1 MIYKLYLSNGTSM
14 PVNEQELQKFKDNP
28 SANFIE
34 LTAGIINPSFLV
46 SIMVDTELTLL
57 DNQKRIAQLNAK
69 DFSDTDIKFLKEYML
84 DDDPYTI
91 KNIDAIINRT
101 LTIK

>member
-14 PVNEQELQKFKDNP
+14 PVNEQELQKFKDNT
-28 SANFIE
+28 SASFIE
-34 LTAGIINPSFLV
+34 LTAGIINPSFVV
-46 SIMVDTELTLL
+46 SIMLDTELTML

-69 DFSDTDIKFLKEYML
+69 DFNDSEIRFLKDYMN
-84 DDDPYTI
+84 DNDPYTI
-91 KNIDAIINRT
+91 KKIDAIINRT

>member
-1 MIYKLYLSNGTSM
+1 MIYKLYLSNGTSI
-14 PVNEQELQKFKDNP
+14 PVNEQELQKFRDNT

-34 LTAGIINPSFLV
+34 LTAGIINPSFVV
-46 SIMVDTELTLL
+46 SIMLDTELTML

-69 DFSDTDIKFLKEYML
+69 DFNDSEIRFLKDYMN
-84 DDDPYTI
+84 DNDPYTI
-91 KNIDAIINRT
+91 KKIDAIINRT

>member
-1 MIYKLYLSNGTSM
+1 M
-14 PVNEQELQKFKDNP
+14 PVNEQELQKFKDNT

-34 LTAGIINPSFLV
+34 LTAGIINPSFLE

-91 KNIDAIINRT
+91 KKIDAIINRT

>member
-14 PVNEQELQKFKDNP
+14 PVNEQELQKFKDNT
-28 SANFIE
+28 SASFIE
-34 LTAGIINPSFLV
+34 LTAGIINPSFVV
-46 SIMVDTELTLL
+46 SIMLDTELTML
-57 DNQKRIAQLNAK
+57 DNQKRIALLNAK
-69 DFSDTDIKFLKEYML
+69 DFSDIEIMFLKDFMN

-91 KNIDAIINRT
+91 KKIDSIINRT

>member
-14 PVNEQELQKFKDNP
+14 PVNEQELKKFRDKT

-34 LTAGIINPSFLV
+34 LTAGIINPSFIV
-46 SIMVDTELTLL
+46 GIMMDTELSLL

-69 DFSDTDIKFLKEYML
+69 DFNDNEIKFLKQYML
-84 DDDPYTI
+84 ENDPYTI
-91 KNIDAIINRT
+91 KKIDSIINRT

>member
-1 MIYKLYLSNGTSM
+1 
-14 PVNEQELQKFKDNP
+14 
-28 SANFIE
+28 
-34 LTAGIINPSFLV
+34 
-46 SIMVDTELTLL
+46 MVDTELTLL

-69 DFSDTDIKFLKEYML
+69 DFSDTEIKFLKEYML

-91 KNIDAIINRT
+91 KKIDSIINRT